1 MNLISWIFLLLFFAA
16 AGVGLLM
23 ALRAQKAT
31 VEASQ
36 AQARAEADVKVQREK
51 LLEEAKREAQRLRER
66 GEQEA
71 EALRKESDL
80 KAKEQALHARQE
92 AEKLLAERQANLE
105 KQEQRIQSKE
115 TGLQSKEEGLDK
127 KLQQVEQKTKELEGL
142 TEKRKAELEKLEA
155 QQAEA
160 KQLVE
165 AQAKR
170 LEELAGLTR
179 EDAKKEMISQLEYTA
194 RMDAAKLIRRID
206 EEAQEEA
213 PKKAR
218 WTISAAI
225 QRVASDVV
233 AEQAVSSV
241 QLPSDDLKGRI
252 IGREGRNIRALE
264 KATGCDL
271 IVDDTPETIVVSSF
285 DPIRREV
292 ARQAILKLLA
302 DGRIHPAR
310 IEEVVEK
317 VKVDMDQHLKEIGE
331 AACIELGFPDVHPKL
346 HKLVGRLNYR
356 TSYGQNVLEHT
367 KEVARIA
374 EYMAGELGA
383 DARLARRAGLFHD
396 IGKAIDREV
405 EGTHIEIGMQL
416 MQRYGEKEE
425 VIHAMSCH
433 HGDFEPRTVEAMLI
447 TAADA
452 LSAAR
457 PGARREMLETYVKR
471 LEKLEDIADS
481 YKGVQKS
488 YAMQAGREIRIMV
501 DAGQVNDDQ
510 AYWLAKDVTSAS
522 KPRCSIPARSRSR
535 SCGSCA
541 RWKSPGRKGSCSD
554 TVQASQPRLVWY
566 QPWTRTRP
574 SLLTPPFQ

>member
-1 MNLISWIFLLLFFAA
+1 MNLTSWIFLALALA
-16 AGVGLLM
+16 AGAVAYLM
-23 ALRAQKAT
+23 SVRAQKA
-31 VEASQ
+31 ALDGSQ
-36 AQARAEADVKVQREK
+36 AQAKAEADIKTQREK
-51 LLEEAKREAQRLRER
+51 LLEEAQREAQRLRQR

-71 EALRKESDL
+71 ETIRKESEL
-80 KAKEQALHARQE
+80 KAKEQALQARTE
-92 AEKLLAERQANLE
+92 AEKLLTERQKNLE
-105 KQEQRIQSKE
+105 KQEQR
-115 TGLQSKEEGLDK
+115 LQSKEEGLDK
-127 KLQQVEQKTKELEGL
+127 KHQQVDQKTKDVETLS
-142 TEKRKAELEKLEA
+142 EKRKAELERLEA
-155 QQAEA
+155 QQLEA
-160 KQLVE
+160 RQLVE

-170 LEELAGLTR
+170 LEEVAGLTR
-179 EDAKKEMISQLEYTA
+179 EDAKKELISQLEYSA
-194 RMDAAKLIRRID
+194 KMDAAKLVRRIE

-213 PKKAR
+213 AKKAR
-218 WTISAAI
+218 WTIGAAI

-271 IVDDTPETIVVSSF
+271 IVDDTPESIVVSSF

-331 AACIELGFPDVHPKL
+331 AACIEMGFPDVHAKL

-374 EYMAGELGA
+374 EYMAGEMGS

-416 MQRYGEKEE
+416 LQRYGEKEE

-471 LEKLEDIADS
+471 LEQLEGIANS

-488 YAMQAGREIRIMV
+488 FAMQAGREIRILV
-501 DAGQVNDDQ
+501 DAGSVNDDQ
-510 AYWLAKDVTSAS
+510 AYWIAKDVSRRIESEMQYPGQIKVTVMRELRAVE
-522 KPRCSIPARSRSR
+522 IAR
-535 SCGSCA
+535 
-541 RWKSPGRKGSCSD
+541 
-554 TVQASQPRLVWY
+554 
-566 QPWTRTRP
+566 
-574 SLLTPPFQ
+574 

>member
-31 VEASQ
+31 AEASQ
-36 AQARAEADVKVQREK
+36 AKVNAEADIKAERER
-51 LLEEAKREAQRLRER
+51 LLEEAKREAQRLLER
-66 GEQEA
+66 GAKDA
-71 EALRKESDL
+71 ESVRKESEL
-80 KAKEQALHARQE
+80 KAKEQALQARQE
-92 AEKLLAERQANLE
+92 AEKLLAERQSNLE
-105 KQEQRIQSKE
+105 KQEQRIQAKE
-115 TGLQSKEEGLDK
+115 QGLQSKEEGLDK
-127 KLQQVEQKTKELEGL
+127 KLQQVDQKSKDLEVL
-142 TEKRKAELEKLEA
+142 SEKRKAEIEKLEA
-155 QQAEA
+155 KQAEA

-165 AQAKR
+165 EQARR
-170 LEELAGLTR
+170 LEEIAGLTR
-179 EDAKKEMISQLEYTA
+179 DDAKKELISQLEYSA
-194 RMDAAKLIRRID
+194 KMDAAKMVRRIED
-206 EEAQEEA
+206 EAVEDAA
-213 PKKAR
+213 KKAR
-218 WTISAAI
+218 WTIGAAI

-271 IVDDTPETIVVSSF
+271 IVDDTPESIVVSSF

-374 EYMAGELGA
+374 EYMAGEMGS

-416 MQRYGEKEE
+416 MQRYGEKED

-471 LEKLEDIADS
+471 LEQLEGIANS

-488 YAMQAGREIRIMV
+488 FAMQAGREIRILV
-501 DAGQVNDDQ
+501 DAGSVNDDQ
-510 AYWLAKDVTSAS
+510 AYWIAKDVSRRIESEMQYPGQIKVTVMRELRAVE
-522 KPRCSIPARSRSR
+522 IAR
-535 SCGSCA
+535 
-541 RWKSPGRKGSCSD
+541 
-554 TVQASQPRLVWY
+554 
-566 QPWTRTRP
+566 
-574 SLLTPPFQ
+574 

>member
-1 MNLISWIFLLLFFAA
+1 MNLTSWIFLFLFFAA
-16 AGVGLLM
+16 SIVGLL
-23 ALRAQKAT
+23 AFLRAQKAT
-31 VEASQ
+31 IEASQ
-36 AQARAEADVKVQREK
+36 AQSKAESDIKAERER
-51 LLEEAKREAQRLRER
+51 LLGEAQKEAQRLRQR

-71 EALRKESDL
+71 EAVRKESEL
-80 KAKEQALHARQE
+80 KAKEQALTARQE
-92 AEKLLAERQANLE
+92 AEKLLTERQKNLE
-105 KQEQRIQSKE
+105 KQEQRV
-115 TGLQSKEEGLDK
+115 QSKEEGMDK
-127 KLQQVEQKTKELEGL
+127 KVQQLDQKSKDLETL
-142 TEKRKAELEKLEA
+142 TEKRKAELERLEA

-170 LEELAGLTR
+170 LEEVAGLTR
-179 EDAKKEMISQLEYTA
+179 EDAKKELISQLEYSA
-194 RMDAAKLIRRID
+194 KMDAAKLVRRID

-213 PKKAR
+213 AKRAR
-218 WTISAAI
+218 WTIGAAI

-233 AEQAVSSV
+233 TEQAVSSV

-271 IVDDTPETIVVSSF
+271 IVDDTPESIVVSSF

-374 EYMAGELGA
+374 EYMAGEMGA
-383 DARLARRAGLFHD
+383 DARLSRRAGLFHD

-433 HGDFEPRTVEAMLI
+433 HGGPR
-447 TAADA
+447 DPH
-452 LSAAR
+452 
-457 PGARREMLETYVKR
+457 PGGCRLRER
-471 LEKLEDIADS
+471 
-481 YKGVQKS
+481 
-488 YAMQAGREIRIMV
+488 
-501 DAGQVNDDQ
+501 
-510 AYWLAKDVTSAS
+510 
-522 KPRCSIPARSRSR
+522 
-535 SCGSCA
+535 
-541 RWKSPGRKGSCSD
+541 
-554 TVQASQPRLVWY
+554 
-566 QPWTRTRP
+566 
-574 SLLTPPFQ
+574 

>member
-1 MNLISWIFLLLFFAA
+1 MNLIDWIFLSFTIASGGLAFLFA
-16 AGVGLLM
+16 M
-23 ALRAQKAT
+23 KAQKAT
-31 VEASQ
+31 VDSSQ
-36 AQARAEADVKVQREK
+36 AQAKAEADIKAERERM
-51 LLEEAKREAQRLRER
+51 LDEAKREAQRLRER
-66 GEQEA
+66 GQQEA
-71 EALRKESDL
+71 DAARKESEL
-80 KAKEQALHARQE
+80 KIKEQALQARQE
-92 AEKLLAERQANLE
+92 AEKLLTERQNNLE

-115 TGLQSKEEGLDK
+115 QALQAKEEVLDK
-127 KLQQVEQKTKELEGL
+127 KHQQMDQKAKDLEAL
-142 TEKRKAELEKLEA
+142 TEKRKADLEKLEA

-160 KQLVE
+160 RQLVE
-165 AQAKR
+165 AQARR
-170 LEELAGLTR
+170 LEEIAGLTR
-179 EDAKKEMISQLEYTA
+179 EDAKKELTSQLEYSA
-194 RMDAAKLIRRID
+194 KMDAAKLVRRIE

-213 PKKAR
+213 AKKAR
-218 WTISAAI
+218 WTIGAAI

-233 AEQAVSSV
+233 TEQAVSSV

-252 IGREGRNIRALE
+252 IGREGRNIRAIE

-271 IVDDTPETIVVSSF
+271 IVDDTPESIVVSSF

-331 AACIELGFPDVHPKL
+331 AACIELGFPDVHPKM

-374 EYMAGELGA
+374 EYMAGEMGA

-471 LEKLEDIADS
+471 LEQLEGIANS

-488 YAMQAGREIRIMV
+488 YAMQAGREIRILV
-501 DAGQVNDDQ
+501 DAGSVNDDQ
-510 AYWLAKDVTSAS
+510 AYWIAKDVSRRIESEMQYPGQIKVTVMRELRAVEV
-522 KPRCSIPARSRSR
+522 AR
-535 SCGSCA
+535 
-541 RWKSPGRKGSCSD
+541 
-554 TVQASQPRLVWY
+554 
-566 QPWTRTRP
+566 
-574 SLLTPPFQ
+574 

>member
-1 MNLISWIFLLLFFAA
+1 MNLISWIFLALALV
-16 AGVGLLM
+16 AGAVAFLM
-23 ALRAQKAT
+23 SMRAQKA
-31 VEASQ
+31 AIDSSQ
-36 AQARAEADVKVQREK
+36 AQAKAEADTKTQREQ
-51 LLEEAKREAQRLRER
+51 LLAEAKREAQRLLER
-66 GEQEA
+66 GTQDAESMRKEA
-71 EALRKESDL
+71 EL
-80 KAKEQALHARQE
+80 KAKEQAIQARQE
-92 AEKLLAERQANLE
+92 AEKLLTERQNNLE

-115 TGLQSKEEGLDK
+115 QGLQAKEEGLDK
-127 KLQQVEQKTKELEGL
+127 KTQSVDQKAKDLETL
-142 TEKRKAELEKLEA
+142 SEKRKAELEKLEA

-160 KQLVE
+160 KQLVL
-165 AQAKR
+165 AQAQR
-170 LEELAGLTR
+170 LEEIAGLTR
-179 EDAKKEMISQLEYTA
+179 EDAKKELISQLEYSA
-194 RMDAAKLIRRID
+194 KMDAAKTIRRIE
-206 EEAQEEA
+206 EEAQEEGM
-213 PKKAR
+213 KKAR
-218 WTISAAI
+218 WTIGAAI

-233 AEQAVSSV
+233 VEQSVSSV

-271 IVDDTPETIVVSSF
+271 IVDDTPESIVVSSF

-346 HKLVGRLNYR
+346 QKLVGRLNYR

-374 EYMAGELGA
+374 EYMAGEMGS

-416 MQRYGEKEE
+416 MQRYGEKED

-471 LEKLEDIADS
+471 LEQLEGIANS

-488 YAMQAGREIRIMV
+488 FAMQAGREIRIMV
-501 DAGQVNDDQ
+501 DAGSVNDDQ
-510 AYWLAKDVTSAS
+510 AYWIAKDVSRRIEAEMQYPGQIKVTVMRELRAVEV
-522 KPRCSIPARSRSR
+522 AR
-535 SCGSCA
+535 
-541 RWKSPGRKGSCSD
+541 
-554 TVQASQPRLVWY
+554 
-566 QPWTRTRP
+566 
-574 SLLTPPFQ
+574 

>member
-1 MNLISWIFLLLFFAA
+1 MTLIDWIFLCLAIA
-16 AGVGLLM
+16 AGGVALLM
-23 ALRAQKAT
+23 AMKAQKAT
-31 VEASQ
+31 LESSQ
-36 AQARAEADVKVQREK
+36 AQAKAEADTKVQREK
-51 LLEEAKREAQRLRER
+51 LLDEAKREAQRLRER

-71 EALRKESDL
+71 EALRKESEL
-80 KAKEQALHARQE
+80 KVKEQALQARQE

-105 KQEQRIQSKE
+105 KQEQRLLSKE

-127 KLQQVEQKTKELEGL
+127 KLQQVEQKTRDVEAL

-165 AQAKR
+165 AQARR
-170 LEELAGLTR
+170 LEEVAGLTR
-179 EDAKKEMISQLEYTA
+179 EDAKKELIGQLEYSA
-194 RMDAAKLIRRID
+194 KMDAAKLVRRID

-213 PKKAR
+213 AKKAR
-218 WTISAAI
+218 WTIGAAI

-233 AEQAVSSV
+233 TEQAVSSV

-271 IVDDTPETIVVSSF
+271 IVDDTPESIVVSSF

-374 EYMAGELGA
+374 EYMAGEMGA
-383 DARLARRAGLFHD
+383 DARLCRRAGLFHD

-471 LEKLEDIADS
+471 LEKLEEIAGS

-488 YAMQAGREIRIMV
+488 YAMQAGREIRILV
-501 DAGQVNDDQ
+501 DAGSVNDDQ
-510 AYWLAKDVTSAS
+510 AYWIAKDVSRRIESEMQYPGQIKVTVMRELRAVE
-522 KPRCSIPARSRSR
+522 IAR
-535 SCGSCA
+535 
-541 RWKSPGRKGSCSD
+541 
-554 TVQASQPRLVWY
+554 
-566 QPWTRTRP
+566 
-574 SLLTPPFQ
+574 

>member
-1 MNLISWIFLLLFFAA
+1 
-16 AGVGLLM
+16 M

-31 VEASQ
+31 ADASQ
-36 AQARAEADVKVQREK
+36 AKANAESDIKAERER
-51 LLEEAKREAQRLRER
+51 LLEEAKREAQRLMER
-66 GEQEA
+66 GAKDA
-71 EALRKESDL
+71 ESVRKESEL
-80 KAKEQALHARQE
+80 KAKEQALQARQE
-92 AEKLLAERQANLE
+92 AEKLLTERQNNLE
-105 KQEQRIQSKE
+105 KQEQRIQAKE
-115 TGLQSKEEGLDK
+115 QGLQSKEEGLDK
-127 KLQQVEQKTKELEGL
+127 KVQQVDQKAKDLEVL
-142 TEKRKAELEKLEA
+142 SEKRKAEIEKLEA
-155 QQAEA
+155 KQAEA

-165 AQAKR
+165 EQARR
-170 LEELAGLTR
+170 LEEIAGLTR
-179 EDAKKEMISQLEYTA
+179 DDAKKELISQLEYSA
-194 RMDAAKLIRRID
+194 KMDAAKMVRRIED
-206 EEAQEEA
+206 EAVEDAA
-213 PKKAR
+213 KKAR
-218 WTISAAI
+218 WTIGAAI

-271 IVDDTPETIVVSSF
+271 IVDDTPESIVVSSF

-374 EYMAGELGA
+374 EYMAGEMGS

-471 LEKLEDIADS
+471 LEQLEGIANS

-488 YAMQAGREIRIMV
+488 FAMQAGREIRILV
-501 DAGQVNDDQ
+501 DAGSVNDDQ
-510 AYWLAKDVTSAS
+510 AYWIAKDVSRRIESEMQYPGQIKVTVMRELRAVE
-522 KPRCSIPARSRSR
+522 IAR
-535 SCGSCA
+535 
-541 RWKSPGRKGSCSD
+541 
-554 TVQASQPRLVWY
+554 
-566 QPWTRTRP
+566 
-574 SLLTPPFQ
+574 

>member
-1 MNLISWIFLLLFFAA
+1 MNLISWIFLALALA
-16 AGVGLLM
+16 AGVVAFLM
-23 ALRAQKAT
+23 SVRAQKA
-31 VEASQ
+31 ALDSSQ
-36 AQARAEADVKVQREK
+36 AQAKAEADTKTQRER
-51 LLEEAKREAQRLRER
+51 LLAEAKLEAQRLLER
-66 GEQEA
+66 GTKDA
-71 EALRKESDL
+71 ESLRKESEL
-80 KAKEQALHARQE
+80 KAKEQAIQARQE
-92 AEKLLAERQANLE
+92 AEKLLTERQNNLE
-105 KQEQRIQSKE
+105 KQEQR
-115 TGLQSKEEGLDK
+115 LLSKEEGLDRK
-127 KLQQVEQKTKELEGL
+127 VQQVDQKTKDLETL
-142 TEKRKAELEKLEA
+142 TEKRKAELEKLETK
-155 QQAEA
+155 QAEA

-165 AQAKR
+165 EQAKK
-170 LEELAGLTR
+170 LEEVAGLTR
-179 EDAKKEMISQLEYTA
+179 EDAKKELISQLEYSA
-194 RMDAAKLIRRID
+194 KMDAAKMVRRIE
-206 EEAQEEA
+206 EEAQEDA
-213 PKKAR
+213 AKKAR
-218 WTISAAI
+218 WTIGAAI

-271 IVDDTPETIVVSSF
+271 IVDDTPESIVVSSF

-346 HKLVGRLNYR
+346 QKLVGRLNYR

-374 EYMAGELGA
+374 EYMAGEMGA
-383 DARLARRAGLFHD
+383 DAKLSRRAGLFHD

-416 MQRYGEKEE
+416 LQRYGEKEE

-471 LEKLEDIADS
+471 LEQLEGIANS

-488 YAMQAGREIRIMV
+488 FAMQAGREIRILV
-501 DAGQVNDDQ
+501 DAGSVNDDQ
-510 AYWLAKDVTSAS
+510 AYWIAKDVSRRIESEMQYPGQIKVTVMRELRAVE
-522 KPRCSIPARSRSR
+522 IAR
-535 SCGSCA
+535 
-541 RWKSPGRKGSCSD
+541 
-554 TVQASQPRLVWY
+554 
-566 QPWTRTRP
+566 
-574 SLLTPPFQ
+574 

>member
-1 MNLISWIFLLLFFAA
+1 MNLISWIFLFLALA
-16 AGVGLLM
+16 AGAVAFLM
-23 ALRAQKAT
+23 SVRAQKAA
-31 VEASQ
+31 VESSQ
-36 AQARAEADVKVQREK
+36 AQARAEQEVKAERERQ
-51 LLEEAKREAQRLRER
+51 LAEAAKEAQRLKDR
-66 GEQEA
+66 GQQEA
-71 EALRKESDL
+71 DAFRKEAEL
-80 KAKEQALHARQE
+80 KAKEQALQARQE
-92 AEKLLAERQANLE
+92 AEKLLSERQKNLE
-105 KQEQRIQSKE
+105 KQEQR
-115 TGLQSKEEGLDK
+115 LQTKEEGLDK
-127 KLQQVEQKTKELEGL
+127 KTQQVDQKTKDLEAL
-142 TEKRKAELEKLEA
+142 TEKRKADLEKLEA
-155 QQAEA
+155 QRTEM
-160 KQLVE
+160 KELVE
-165 AQAKR
+165 AQARR
-170 LEELAGLTR
+170 LEEIAGLTR
-179 EDAKKEMISQLEYTA
+179 EDAKQELTAQLEYA
-194 RMDAAKLIRRID
+194 AKMDAAKLVRRIE

-213 PKKAR
+213 LKKAR
-218 WTISAAI
+218 WTIGAAI

-271 IVDDTPETIVVSSF
+271 IVDDTPESIVVSSF

-331 AACIELGFPDVHPKL
+331 AACIELGFPDVHPKM

-374 EYMAGELGA
+374 EYMAGEMGA
-383 DARLARRAGLFHD
+383 NAKLARRAGLFHD

-416 MQRYGEKEE
+416 MQRYGEKEA

-433 HGDFEPRTVEAMLI
+433 HGDFEPRTVEAMLV

-471 LEKLEDIADS
+471 LEKLEEIANS

-488 YAMQAGREIRIMV
+488 FAMQAGREIRIMV
-501 DAGQVNDDQ
+501 DAGSVNDDQ
-510 AYWLAKDVTSAS
+510 AYWIAKDVSRRIESEMQYPGQIKVTVMRELRAVE
-522 KPRCSIPARSRSR
+522 IAR
-535 SCGSCA
+535 
-541 RWKSPGRKGSCSD
+541 
-554 TVQASQPRLVWY
+554 
-566 QPWTRTRP
+566 
-574 SLLTPPFQ
+574 

>member
-1 MNLISWIFLLLFFAA
+1 MNLISWIFLFLFFISAA
-16 AGVGLLM
+16 IGLLM

-31 VEASQ
+31 LEASRIRADVEA
-36 AQARAEADVKVQREK
+36 ETKVQREK
-51 LLEEAKREAQRLRER
+51 LLEDAAREAQRLRER
-66 GEQEA
+66 ATQEA
-71 EALRKESDL
+71 ESLRKEVDL
-80 KAKEQALHARQE
+80 KAKEQTILARQE
-92 AEKLLAERQANLE
+92 AEKLLSERQKNLE
-105 KQEQRIQSKE
+105 KQEER
-115 TGLQSKEEGLDK
+115 LQSKEEGLDK
-127 KLQQVEQKTKELEGL
+127 KHQQVDAKAKDLETL

-160 KQLVE
+160 KRLVE
-165 AQAKR
+165 AQALK
-170 LEELAGLTR
+170 LEEVAGLTR
-179 EDAKKEMISQLEYTA
+179 EDAKQELTAQLEYA
-194 RMDAAKLIRRID
+194 AKMDAAKLVRRID

-213 PKKAR
+213 MKKAR
-218 WTISAAI
+218 WTIGAAI

-271 IVDDTPETIVVSSF
+271 IVDDTPESIVVSSF

-331 AACIELGFPDVHPKL
+331 AACIELGFPDINPKL
-346 HKLVGRLNYR
+346 QKLVGRLNYR
-356 TSYGQNVLEHT
+356 TSYGQNVLDHT

-374 EYMAGELGA
+374 EYMAGEMGA
-383 DARLARRAGLFHD
+383 DAKLCRRAGLFHD

-416 MQRYGEKEE
+416 LQRYGEKEA

-471 LEKLEDIADS
+471 LEQLEGIANS

-488 YAMQAGREIRIMV
+488 YAMQAGREIRILV
-501 DAGQVNDDQ
+501 DAGSVNDDQ
-510 AYWLAKDVTSAS
+510 AYWIAKDVSRRIEGEMQYPGQIKVTVMRELRA
-522 KPRCSIPARSRSR
+522 IEIAR
-535 SCGSCA
+535 
-541 RWKSPGRKGSCSD
+541 
-554 TVQASQPRLVWY
+554 
-566 QPWTRTRP
+566 
-574 SLLTPPFQ
+574 

>member
-1 MNLISWIFLLLFFAA
+1 MNVIAWIFLVMFCAA
-16 AGVGLLM
+16 VGVGLLM
-23 ALRAQKAT
+23 YLKAQKAT
-31 VEASQ
+31 VEASR
-36 AQARAEADVKVQREK
+36 AQSKAELDIKAERERLLAEAQ
-51 LLEEAKREAQRLRER
+51 REAQRLRER
-66 GEQEA
+66 GQQEA
-71 EALRKESDL
+71 DSVRKESEL
-80 KAKEQALHARQE
+80 KAKEQALQARTE
-92 AEKLLAERQANLE
+92 AEKLLTERQKTLE
-105 KQEQRIQSKE
+105 KQEQR
-115 TGLQSKEEGLDK
+115 LLSKEEGLDK
-127 KLQQVEQKTKELEGL
+127 KLQQVDQKTRDLETL
-142 TEKRKAELEKLEA
+142 TDKRKAELEKLEG

-160 KQLVE
+160 KRLLE
-165 AQAKR
+165 AQALR
-170 LEELAGLTR
+170 LEEIAGLTR
-179 EDAKKEMISQLEYTA
+179 DDAKKELISQLEYA
-194 RMDAAKLIRRID
+194 AKMDAAKLVRRI
-206 EEAQEEA
+206 EEESQEEA
-213 PKKAR
+213 AKKAR
-218 WTISAAI
+218 WTIATAI

-271 IVDDTPETIVVSSF
+271 IVDDTPESIVVSSF

-292 ARQAILKLLA
+292 ARQSILKLLA

-317 VKVDMDQHLKEIGE
+317 VKVDMDQHLKDIGE
-331 AACIELGFPDVHPKL
+331 AACIEMGFPDVHPKL

-367 KEVARIA
+367 KEVAMIA
-374 EYMAGELGA
+374 EYMAAEMGA
-383 DARLARRAGLFHD
+383 DGRLARRAGLFHD

-416 MQRYGEKEE
+416 MQRYGEKEA

-457 PGARREMLETYVKR
+457 PGARREILETYVKR
-471 LEKLEDIADS
+471 LEQLEGIANS

-488 YAMQAGREIRIMV
+488 FAMQAGREIRILV
-501 DAGQVNDDQ
+501 DAGTVNDDQ
-510 AYWLAKDVTSAS
+510 AYWIAKDVSRRVEAEMQYPGQIKVTVMRELRAVE
-522 KPRCSIPARSRSR
+522 IAR
-535 SCGSCA
+535 
-541 RWKSPGRKGSCSD
+541 
-554 TVQASQPRLVWY
+554 
-566 QPWTRTRP
+566 
-574 SLLTPPFQ
+574 

>member
-1 MNLISWIFLLLFFAA
+1 MNLISWIFLFLFFAA
-16 AGVGLLM
+16 AGIGLLM

-31 VEASQ
+31 EAASQ
-36 AQARAEADVKVQREK
+36 AQVKAESAIKDQREK
-51 LLEEAKREAQRLRER
+51 LLEEAQREAQRLRER

-71 EALRKESDL
+71 EALRKESAL
-80 KAKEQALHARQE
+80 KAKEQALQARQE

-105 KQEQRIQSKE
+105 KQEQRLQSKE
-115 TGLQSKEEGLDK
+115 AGLQTKEEGLDK
-127 KLQQVEQKTKELEGL
+127 KLQQVDQKTKDLDGL
-142 TEKRKAELEKLEA
+142 NEKRKAELEKLEA
-155 QQAEA
+155 KQAEA

-165 AQAKR
+165 AQARR
-170 LEELAGLTR
+170 LEEIAGLTR
-179 EDAKKEMISQLEYTA
+179 EDAKKELTAQLEYA
-194 RMDAAKLIRRID
+194 AKMDAAKLVRRIE

-213 PKKAR
+213 AKKAR
-218 WTISAAI
+218 WTIGAAI

-271 IVDDTPETIVVSSF
+271 IVDDTPESIVVSSF

-374 EYMAGELGA
+374 EYMAGEMGA

-471 LEKLEDIADS
+471 LEKLEEIAGS

-488 YAMQAGREIRIMV
+488 YAMQAGREIRILV
-501 DAGQVNDDQ
+501 DAGTVNDDQ
-510 AYWLAKDVTSAS
+510 AYWIAKDVSRRIESEMQYPGQIKVTVMRELRAVE
-522 KPRCSIPARSRSR
+522 IAR
-535 SCGSCA
+535 
-541 RWKSPGRKGSCSD
+541 
-554 TVQASQPRLVWY
+554 
-566 QPWTRTRP
+566 
-574 SLLTPPFQ
+574 

>member
-1 MNLISWIFLLLFFAA
+1 MNLISWIFLFLALV
-16 AGVGLLM
+16 AGAVAYVM
-23 ALRAQKAT
+23 SVRAQKA
-31 VEASQ
+31 ALDSSQ
-36 AQARAEADVKVQREK
+36 AQARAEQEVKAERER
-51 LLEEAKREAQRLRER
+51 LLAEGAQEAQRLRSR

-71 EALRKESDL
+71 EAFRKEAEL
-80 KAKEQALHARQE
+80 KAKEQALQARQE
-92 AEKLLAERQANLE
+92 AEKLLADRQRNQE
-105 KQEQRIQSKE
+105 KQEQR
-115 TGLQSKEEGLDK
+115 LLSKEEGLDK
-127 KLQQVEQKTKELEGL
+127 KLQQVDQKAKDLEAL
-142 TEKRKAELEKLEA
+142 TERRKADLEKLEA

-165 AQAKR
+165 AQARR
-170 LEELAGLTR
+170 LEEIAGLTR
-179 EDAKKEMISQLEYTA
+179 EDAKKELTAQLEYAA
-194 RMDAAKLIRRID
+194 RMDAAKLVRRID

-213 PKKAR
+213 MKKAR
-218 WTISAAI
+218 WTIGAAI

-271 IVDDTPETIVVSSF
+271 IVDDTPESIVVSSF

-346 HKLVGRLNYR
+346 QKLVGRLNYR

-374 EYMAGELGA
+374 EYMAGEMGA
-383 DARLARRAGLFHD
+383 DARLVRRAGLFHD

-416 MQRYGEKEE
+416 MQRYGEKED

-433 HGDFEPRTVEAMLI
+433 HGDFEPRTVEAMLV

-471 LEKLEDIADS
+471 LEKLEEIANS

-488 YAMQAGREIRIMV
+488 FAMQAGREIRIMV
-501 DAGQVNDDQ
+501 DAGSVNDDQ
-510 AYWLAKDVTSAS
+510 AYWIAKDVSRRIESEMQYPGQIKVTVMRELRAVE
-522 KPRCSIPARSRSR
+522 IAR
-535 SCGSCA
+535 
-541 RWKSPGRKGSCSD
+541 
-554 TVQASQPRLVWY
+554 
-566 QPWTRTRP
+566 
-574 SLLTPPFQ
+574 

>member
-1 MNLISWIFLLLFFAA
+1 MNLISWIFLALALA
-16 AGVGLLM
+16 AGAVAYLM
-23 ALRAQKAT
+23 SVRAQKA
-31 VEASQ
+31 ALDSSQ
-36 AQARAEADVKVQREK
+36 AQAKAEADTKTQRERM
-51 LLEEAKREAQRLRER
+51 LEEAKREAQRLLER
-66 GEQEA
+66 GVQDA
-71 EALRKESDL
+71 ESVRKESDL
-80 KAKEQALHARQE
+80 KAKEQALQARQE
-92 AEKLLAERQANLE
+92 AEKLLTERQKNLE
-105 KQEQRIQSKE
+105 KQEQR
-115 TGLQSKEEGLDK
+115 LQSKEEGLDK
-127 KLQQVEQKTKELEGL
+127 KTQAVDQKTKDLETL
-142 TEKRKAELEKLEA
+142 TEKRKADLERLEL

-160 KQLVE
+160 RQLIE

-170 LEELAGLTR
+170 LEEVAGLTR
-179 EDAKKEMISQLEYTA
+179 EDAKKELISQLEYGA
-194 RMDAAKLIRRID
+194 RMDAAKLVRRIE

-213 PKKAR
+213 AKKAR
-218 WTISAAI
+218 WTIGAAI

-233 AEQAVSSV
+233 TEQAVSSV

-271 IVDDTPETIVVSSF
+271 IVDDTPESIVVSSF

-317 VKVDMDQHLKEIGE
+317 VKLDMDQHLKEIGE

-374 EYMAGELGA
+374 EYMAGEMGA
-383 DARLARRAGLFHD
+383 DARLSRRAGLFHD

-471 LEKLEDIADS
+471 LEQLEGIANS

-488 YAMQAGREIRIMV
+488 FAMQAGREIRILV
-501 DAGQVNDDQ
+501 DAGAVNDDQ
-510 AYWLAKDVTSAS
+510 AYWIAKDVSRRIESEMQYPGQIKVTVMRELRAVE
-522 KPRCSIPARSRSR
+522 IAR
-535 SCGSCA
+535 
-541 RWKSPGRKGSCSD
+541 
-554 TVQASQPRLVWY
+554 
-566 QPWTRTRP
+566 
-574 SLLTPPFQ
+574 

>member
-31 VEASQ
+31 AEASQ
-36 AQARAEADVKVQREK
+36 AKANAEADIKAERER
-51 LLEEAKREAQRLRER
+51 LLEEAKREAQRLMER
-66 GEQEA
+66 GAKDA
-71 EALRKESDL
+71 ESVRKESEL
-80 KAKEQALHARQE
+80 KAKEQALQARQE
-92 AEKLLAERQANLE
+92 AEKLLTERQNTLE
-105 KQEQRIQSKE
+105 KQEQRIQAKE
-115 TGLQSKEEGLDK
+115 LGLQSKEEGLDK
-127 KLQQVEQKTKELEGL
+127 KVQQVDQKAKDLEIL
-142 TEKRKAELEKLEA
+142 SEKRKAELEKLEA
-155 QQAEA
+155 KQAEA

-165 AQAKR
+165 EQARR
-170 LEELAGLTR
+170 LEEIAGLTR
-179 EDAKKEMISQLEYTA
+179 DDAKKELISQLEYSA
-194 RMDAAKLIRRID
+194 KMDAAKMVRRIED
-206 EEAQEEA
+206 EAVEDAA
-213 PKKAR
+213 KKAR
-218 WTISAAI
+218 WTIGAAI

-271 IVDDTPETIVVSSF
+271 IVDDTPESIVVSSF

-374 EYMAGELGA
+374 EYMAGEMGS

-471 LEKLEDIADS
+471 LEQLEGIANS

-488 YAMQAGREIRIMV
+488 FAMQAGREIRILV
-501 DAGQVNDDQ
+501 DAGSVNDDQ
-510 AYWLAKDVTSAS
+510 AYWIAKDVSRRIESEMQYPGQIKVTVMRELRAVE
-522 KPRCSIPARSRSR
+522 IAR
-535 SCGSCA
+535 
-541 RWKSPGRKGSCSD
+541 
-554 TVQASQPRLVWY
+554 
-566 QPWTRTRP
+566 
-574 SLLTPPFQ
+574 

>member
-1 MNLISWIFLLLFFAA
+1 MNLISWIFLALALVSGAVA
-16 AGVGLLM
+16 YLM
-23 ALRAQKAT
+23 SMRAQKA
-31 VEASQ
+31 ALDSSQ
-36 AQARAEADVKVQREK
+36 AQAKAEADIKTQREK
-51 LLEEAKREAQRLRER
+51 LLEEAKREAQRLLER
-66 GEQEA
+66 GIQDA
-71 EALRKESDL
+71 ESARKESEL
-80 KAKEQALHARQE
+80 KAKEQALHDRQE
-92 AEKLLAERQANLE
+92 AEKLLTERQKNLE
-105 KQEQRIQSKE
+105 KQEQR
-115 TGLQSKEEGLDK
+115 LQSKEEGLDK
-127 KLQQVEQKTKELEGL
+127 KTQQLDLKTKDVDVL

-155 QQAEA
+155 RQAEA

-170 LEELAGLTR
+170 LEEVAGLTR
-179 EDAKKEMISQLEYTA
+179 EDAKAELISQLEYA
-194 RMDAAKLIRRID
+194 AKMDAAKLVRRIED
-206 EEAQEEA
+206 EAQEEA
-213 PKKAR
+213 NKRAR
-218 WTISAAI
+218 WTIGAAI

-264 KATGCDL
+264 QATGCDL
-271 IVDDTPETIVVSSF
+271 IVDDTPESIVVSSF

-317 VKVDMDQHLKEIGE
+317 VKLDMDQHLKEIGE
-331 AACIELGFPDVHPKL
+331 AACIELGFPDIHSKL

-374 EYMAGELGA
+374 EYMAGEMGS

-416 MQRYGEKEE
+416 LQRYGEKEE

-471 LEKLEDIADS
+471 LEQLEGIANS

-488 YAMQAGREIRIMV
+488 FAMQAGREIRILV
-501 DAGQVNDDQ
+501 DAGSVNDDQ
-510 AYWLAKDVTSAS
+510 AYWIAKDVSRRIEAEMQYPGQIKVTVMRELRAVE
-522 KPRCSIPARSRSR
+522 IAR
-535 SCGSCA
+535 
-541 RWKSPGRKGSCSD
+541 
-554 TVQASQPRLVWY
+554 
-566 QPWTRTRP
+566 
-574 SLLTPPFQ
+574 

>member
-1 MNLISWIFLLLFFAA
+1 MNLIDWIFLLLFFAA
-16 AGVGLLM
+16 SGVGLLM

-31 VEASQ
+31 TEASQ
-36 AQARAEADVKVQREK
+36 AQAKAESDLKHERER
-51 LLEEAKREAQRLRER
+51 LLEEAKHEALRLRER
-66 GEQEA
+66 A
-71 EALRKESDL
+71 EKDTESLRKESEL
-80 KAKEQALHARQE
+80 KAKEQALQARQE
-92 AEKLLAERQANLE
+92 AEKLLAERQKALE
-105 KQEQRIQSKE
+105 KLEER
-115 TGLQSKEEGLDK
+115 LQTKEEGLDK
-127 KLQQVEQKTKELEGL
+127 KVLQVDQKTKDLETL
-142 TEKRKAELEKLEA
+142 TEKRKADLERLEA

-160 KQLVE
+160 KRLVE
-165 AQAKR
+165 AQANR
-170 LEELAGLTR
+170 LEQIAGLTR
-179 EDAKKEMISQLEYTA
+179 EDAKKELIEQLEYSA
-194 RMDAAKLIRRID
+194 RMDAAKLVRRID

-213 PKKAR
+213 AKKAR
-218 WTISAAI
+218 WTIGAAI

-271 IVDDTPETIVVSSF
+271 IVDDTPESIVVSSF

-374 EYMAGELGA
+374 EYMAGEMGA
-383 DARLARRAGLFHD
+383 NAKLSRRAGLFHD

-471 LEKLEDIADS
+471 LEQLEGIANS

-488 YAMQAGREIRIMV
+488 FAMQAGREIRILV
-501 DAGQVNDDQ
+501 DAGAVNDDQ
-510 AYWLAKDVTSAS
+510 AYWIAKDVSRRIEAEMQYPGQIKVTVMRELRAVEV
-522 KPRCSIPARSRSR
+522 AR
-535 SCGSCA
+535 
-541 RWKSPGRKGSCSD
+541 
-554 TVQASQPRLVWY
+554 
-566 QPWTRTRP
+566 
-574 SLLTPPFQ
+574 

>member
-1 MNLISWIFLLLFFAA
+1 MNLISWIFLALALA
-16 AGVGLLM
+16 AGAVAYLM
-23 ALRAQKAT
+23 SVRAQKA
-31 VEASQ
+31 ALDSSQ
-36 AQARAEADVKVQREK
+36 AQAKAEADIKTQREK
-51 LLEEAKREAQRLRER
+51 LLEEAKREAQRLLER
-66 GEQEA
+66 GIQDA
-71 EALRKESDL
+71 ESARKESEL
-80 KAKEQALHARQE
+80 KAKEQALHDRQE
-92 AEKLLAERQANLE
+92 AEKLLTERQKNLE
-105 KQEQRIQSKE
+105 KQEQR
-115 TGLQSKEEGLDK
+115 LQSKEEGLDK
-127 KLQQVEQKTKELEGL
+127 KTQQLDLKTKDVDVL

-155 QQAEA
+155 RQAEA

-170 LEELAGLTR
+170 LEEVAGLTR
-179 EDAKKEMISQLEYTA
+179 EDAKAELISQLEYA
-194 RMDAAKLIRRID
+194 AKMDAAKLVRRIED
-206 EEAQEEA
+206 EAQEEA
-213 PKKAR
+213 NKRAR
-218 WTISAAI
+218 WTIGAAI

-271 IVDDTPETIVVSSF
+271 IVDDIPESIVVSSF

-317 VKVDMDQHLKEIGE
+317 VKLDMDQHLKEIGE
-331 AACIELGFPDVHPKL
+331 AACIELGFPDIHSKL

-374 EYMAGELGA
+374 EYMAGEMGS

-416 MQRYGEKEE
+416 LQRYGEKEE

-471 LEKLEDIADS
+471 LEQLEGIANS

-488 YAMQAGREIRIMV
+488 FAMQAGREIRILV
-501 DAGQVNDDQ
+501 DAGSVNDDQ
-510 AYWLAKDVTSAS
+510 AYWIAKDVSRRIEAEMQYPGQIKVTVMRELRAVE
-522 KPRCSIPARSRSR
+522 IAR
-535 SCGSCA
+535 
-541 RWKSPGRKGSCSD
+541 
-554 TVQASQPRLVWY
+554 
-566 QPWTRTRP
+566 
-574 SLLTPPFQ
+574 

>member
-1 MNLISWIFLLLFFAA
+1 MNLISWIFLFLFFAA

-31 VEASQ
+31 EEASQ
-36 AQARAEADVKVQREK
+36 AQARAEADTKAQREK
-51 LLEEAKREAQRLRER
+51 LLEEAAREAQRLRER

-71 EALRKESDL
+71 EALRKESAL
-80 KAKEQALHARQE
+80 KAKEQALQARQE

-105 KQEQRIQSKE
+105 KQEQRLHTKE
-115 TGLQSKEEGLDK
+115 TGLQTKEEGLDK
-127 KLQQVEQKTKELEGL
+127 KLQQVDQKTKDLDAL
-142 TEKRKAELEKLEA
+142 NEKRKAELEKLEA
-155 QQAEA
+155 KQAEA

-165 AQAKR
+165 AQAQR
-170 LEELAGLTR
+170 LEEIAGLTR
-179 EDAKKEMISQLEYTA
+179 EDAKKELTAQLEYA
-194 RMDAAKLIRRID
+194 AKMDAAKLVRRIE

-213 PKKAR
+213 AKKAR
-218 WTISAAI
+218 WTIGAAI

-271 IVDDTPETIVVSSF
+271 IVDDTPESIVVSSF

-374 EYMAGELGA
+374 EYMAGEMGA
-383 DARLARRAGLFHD
+383 NAKLARRAGLFHD

-471 LEKLEDIADS
+471 LEKLEEIAGS

-488 YAMQAGREIRIMV
+488 YAMQAGREIRILV
-501 DAGQVNDDQ
+501 DAGSVNDDQ
-510 AYWLAKDVTSAS
+510 AYWIAKDVSRRIESEMQYPGQIKVTVMRELRAVE
-522 KPRCSIPARSRSR
+522 IAR
-535 SCGSCA
+535 
-541 RWKSPGRKGSCSD
+541 
-554 TVQASQPRLVWY
+554 
-566 QPWTRTRP
+566 
-574 SLLTPPFQ
+574 

>member
-1 MNLISWIFLLLFFAA
+1 MNLIDWIFLCFTIVSGGLAFLFA
-16 AGVGLLM
+16 M
-23 ALRAQKAT
+23 KAQKAA
-31 VEASQ
+31 VDSSQ
-36 AQARAEADVKVQREK
+36 AQAKAEADIKSERER
-51 LLEEAKREAQRLRER
+51 LLDEARREAQRLLER
-66 GEQEA
+66 GAKDA
-71 EALRKESDL
+71 ESVRKESEL
-80 KAKEQALHARQE
+80 KAKEQALQARQE
-92 AEKLLAERQANLE
+92 AEKLLTERQNNLE
-105 KQEQRIQSKE
+105 KQEQRIQAKE
-115 TGLQSKEEGLDK
+115 QGLQSKEESLDK
-127 KLQQVEQKTKELEGL
+127 KTQQVDQKAKDLDSL
-142 TEKRKAELEKLEA
+142 SEKRKGEIEKLEA
-155 QQAEA
+155 QRVEA

-165 AQAKR
+165 AQARR
-170 LEELAGLTR
+170 LEEIAGLTR
-179 EDAKKEMISQLEYTA
+179 EDAKKELISQLEYA
-194 RMDAAKLIRRID
+194 AKMDAAKTVRRIE
-206 EEAQEEA
+206 EEALEDAQ
-213 PKKAR
+213 KKAR
-218 WTISAAI
+218 WTIGAAI

-233 AEQAVSSV
+233 TEQAVSSV

-271 IVDDTPETIVVSSF
+271 IVDDTPESIVVSSF

-374 EYMAGELGA
+374 EYMAGEMGA
-383 DARLARRAGLFHD
+383 DARLSRRAGLFHD

-416 MQRYGEKEE
+416 MQRYGEKED

-471 LEKLEDIADS
+471 LEQLEGIANS

-488 YAMQAGREIRIMV
+488 FAMQAGREIRILV
-501 DAGQVNDDQ
+501 DAGSVNDDQ
-510 AYWLAKDVTSAS
+510 AYWIAKDVSRRIESEMQYPGQIKVTVMRELRAVE
-522 KPRCSIPARSRSR
+522 IAR
-535 SCGSCA
+535 
-541 RWKSPGRKGSCSD
+541 
-554 TVQASQPRLVWY
+554 
-566 QPWTRTRP
+566 
-574 SLLTPPFQ
+574 

>member
-1 MNLISWIFLLLFFAA
+1 MNLISWIFLFLALA
-16 AGVGLLM
+16 AGAVAYVM
-23 ALRAQKAT
+23 SVRAQKA
-31 VEASQ
+31 ALDSSQ
-36 AQARAEADVKVQREK
+36 AQARAEQEVKAERER
-51 LLEEAKREAQRLRER
+51 LLAEGAQEAQRLRNR

-71 EALRKESDL
+71 EAFRKEAEL
-80 KAKEQALHARQE
+80 KAKEQALQARQE
-92 AEKLLAERQANLE
+92 AEKLLSERQKNLE
-105 KQEQRIQSKE
+105 KQEQR
-115 TGLQSKEEGLDK
+115 LQSKEEGLDK
-127 KLQQVEQKTKELEGL
+127 KVQQVDQKTKDLETL
-142 TEKRKAELEKLEA
+142 SEKRKAEIEKLEA
-155 QQAEA
+155 QQVEA

-165 AQAKR
+165 AQARR
-170 LEELAGLTR
+170 LEEIAGLTR
-179 EDAKKEMISQLEYTA
+179 EDAKQELTAQLEYA
-194 RMDAAKLIRRID
+194 AKMDAAKLVRRIE

-213 PKKAR
+213 MKKAR
-218 WTISAAI
+218 WTIGAAI

-271 IVDDTPETIVVSSF
+271 IVDDTPESIVVSSF

-346 HKLVGRLNYR
+346 QKLVGRLNYR

-374 EYMAGELGA
+374 EYMAGEMGA
-383 DARLARRAGLFHD
+383 DPRLCRRAGLFHD

-416 MQRYGEKEE
+416 MQRYGEKES

-471 LEKLEDIADS
+471 LEKLEEIANS

-488 YAMQAGREIRIMV
+488 FAMQAGREIRILV
-501 DAGQVNDDQ
+501 DAGSVNDDQ
-510 AYWLAKDVTSAS
+510 AYWIAKDVSRRIESEMQYPGQIKVTVMRELRAVE
-522 KPRCSIPARSRSR
+522 IAR
-535 SCGSCA
+535 
-541 RWKSPGRKGSCSD
+541 
-554 TVQASQPRLVWY
+554 
-566 QPWTRTRP
+566 
-574 SLLTPPFQ
+574 

>member
-1 MNLISWIFLLLFFAA
+1 MNPLDYVFLVLAVLAAVGFFFQMKKAQAA
-16 AGVGLLM
+16 VVDVS
-23 ALRAQKAT
+23 KAT
-31 VEASQ
+31 AK
-36 AQARAEADVKVQREK
+36 AEAELKAERDRLLAEAEKEAGKVINRGQREADAMRK
-51 LLEEAKREAQRLRER
+51 
-66 GEQEA
+66 EA
-71 EALRKESDL
+71 EL
-80 KAKEQALHARQE
+80 KAKEQALQARQE
-92 AEKLLAERQANLE
+92 AEKLATERMQTLD
-105 KQEQRIQSKE
+105 KQEQRLQGKE
-115 TGLQSKEEGLDK
+115 DSLDK
-127 KLQQVEQKTKELEGL
+127 KLTQVDQKQKEVETKTERVKEEQ
-142 TEKRKAELEKLEA
+142 EK
-155 QQAEA
+155 
-160 KQLVE
+160 
-165 AQAKR
+165 
-170 LEELAGLTR
+170 LAGLQAETKR
-179 EDAKKEMISQLEYTA
+179 LVEEQAKKLEDIAGLSRDDAKQELISQLEYTA
-194 RMDAAKLIRRID
+194 KMDAAKLVRRIED
-206 EEAQEEA
+206 EAQEEA
-213 PKKAR
+213 MKRAR
-218 WTISAAI
+218 WTITAAI

-233 AEQAVSSV
+233 SEAAVSSV

-317 VKVDMDQHLKEIGE
+317 TKVDMDQHLKEMGE
-331 AACIELGFPDVHPKL
+331 AAAISLGFPDVHPKL
-346 HKLVGRLNYR
+346 HKLIGRLNYR

-374 EYMAGELGA
+374 EYMAAELGA
-383 DARLARRAGLFHD
+383 DQKLARRAGLFHD

-405 EGTHIEIGMQL
+405 EGTHIEIGMEL
-416 MQRYGEKEE
+416 LKRFGEKDN

-433 HGDFEPRTVEAMLI
+433 HGDYEPKTVEAMLI

-471 LEKLEDIADS
+471 LEALEAIANS

-488 YAMQAGREIRIMV
+488 FAMQAGREIRIMV

-510 AYWLAKDVTSAS
+510 AFWLAKDVTKRIEGEMQYPGQIKVTVMRETRAVEY
-522 KPRCSIPARSRSR
+522 AR
-535 SCGSCA
+535 
-541 RWKSPGRKGSCSD
+541 
-554 TVQASQPRLVWY
+554 
-566 QPWTRTRP
+566 
-574 SLLTPPFQ
+574 

>member
-1 MNLISWIFLLLFFAA
+1 MNLISWIFLALALA
-16 AGVGLLM
+16 AGVVAYLM
-23 ALRAQKAT
+23 SVRAQKA
-31 VEASQ
+31 AIDSSQ
-36 AQARAEADVKVQREK
+36 AQAKAEADTKVQRER
-51 LLEEAKREAQRLRER
+51 LLDEAKHEAQRLLER
-66 GEQEA
+66 STKDAESVRKEA
-71 EALRKESDL
+71 EL
-80 KAKEQALHARQE
+80 KAKEQAILARQE
-92 AEKLLAERQANLE
+92 AEKLLTERQKNLE
-105 KQEQRIQSKE
+105 KQEQRIL
-115 TGLQSKEEGLDK
+115 TKEEGLDK
-127 KLQQVEQKTKELEGL
+127 KLQQVDQKTKDLETL
-142 TEKRKAELEKLEA
+142 TDKRKADLEKLEA

-165 AQAKR
+165 IQARR
-170 LEELAGLTR
+170 LEEIAGLTR
-179 EDAKKEMISQLEYTA
+179 EDAKKELTSQLEYSA
-194 RMDAAKLIRRID
+194 KMDAAKMVRRIEEEAL
-206 EEAQEEA
+206 EEAQ
-213 PKKAR
+213 KKAR
-218 WTISAAI
+218 WTIGAAI

-233 AEQAVSSV
+233 VEQSVSSV

-271 IVDDTPETIVVSSF
+271 IVDDTPESIVVSSF

-317 VKVDMDQHLKEIGE
+317 VKIDMDQHLKEIGE

-346 HKLVGRLNYR
+346 QKLVGRLNYR

-374 EYMAGELGA
+374 EYMAGEMGS

-416 MQRYGEKEE
+416 MQRYGEKED

-471 LEKLEDIADS
+471 LEQLEDIANS

-488 YAMQAGREIRIMV
+488 FAMQAGREIRIMV
-501 DAGQVNDDQ
+501 DAGSVNDDQ
-510 AYWLAKDVTSAS
+510 AYWIAKDVSRRIESEMQYPGQIKVTVMRELRAVE
-522 KPRCSIPARSRSR
+522 IAR
-535 SCGSCA
+535 
-541 RWKSPGRKGSCSD
+541 
-554 TVQASQPRLVWY
+554 
-566 QPWTRTRP
+566 
-574 SLLTPPFQ
+574 